1 MEALILAG
9 GLGTRLQGVLPDR
22 PKPMAPVAGRPFLEY
37 LVLQLRRA
45 GVGRVVLSTGHLGDQ
60 IAAHFGDGAALG
72 VRIVYSHESRPAGTG
87 GAVKLAERHLEGD
100 RFLVMNGDSFV
111 AADLSTVIAAHE
123 ARAALA
129 TMALTRVADASRYGL
144 VELDERGRVTRFV
157 EKGAA
162 AAGTPGL
169 INSGIYVLSRALLDR
184 IPEPGPPTS
193 LERDVFPE
201 LIGRGGEGEFLGVEL
216 EGFFKDIGVPDD
228 YKALCDHPEPLRE
241 LVDGDVQE
249 G

>member
-1 MEALILAG
+1 VNALILAG
-9 GLGTRLQGVLPDR
+9 GLGTRLQGVLHDR

-37 LVLQLRRA
+37 LVLQLLRA
-45 GVGRVVLSTGHLGDQ
+45 GVERVVLSTGHLGEH

-111 AADLSTVIAAHE
+111 AADLATVIDAHR
-123 ARAALA
+123 ARSALV
-129 TMALTRVADASRYGL
+129 TMALTRVADASRYGS
-144 VELDERGRVTRFV
+144 VERGDDGRITRFV

-162 AAGTPGL
+162 AAGAPGL
-169 INSGIYVLSRALLDR
+169 INSGIYVLERALLDR
-184 IPEPGPPTS
+184 IPEPGPASS
-193 LERDVFPE
+193 LERDLFPS
-201 LIGRGGEGEFLGVEL
+201 LIGRPFFGVEL

-228 YKALCDHPEPLRE
+228 YKALCDRPEPLLE
-241 LVDGDVQE
+241 LVSGRIAQE